1 VYFNIGRASDY
12 GELSGKDLGKI
23 RIGATVDLERYDKD
37 DPRDFTLLKRSTL
50 SEMRRGL
57 SQKTEWGSVRPS
69 WHVHCSA
76 MARAAF
82 GVRFDIHT
90 ASADLIFPHNE
101 NELAQSRA
109 LTGESQANFWLHSE
123 LVLSQ
128 GKKMTDGEDTC
139 VTLPDL
145 LERGYTARE
154 VRFFL
159 LQSHYR
165 QPVHLT
171 DERLE
176 GARSSLRRL
185 DGFMANLSG
194 ITSTGP
200 RVPELEG
207 WIFAMKEGFR
217 EALFNDMAISVLLAA
232 LFRLV
237 RQVNYLMAHGDLH
250 MDDATDVK
258 AALRSVDEVLGIL
271 SPEQKP
277 EELSSEVRDL
287 LSERDE
293 ARSQRDF
300 GRADDIRSELGSR
313 GYTVQDLPAGTRLS
327 RKG

>member
-1 VYFNIGRASDY
+1 
-12 GELSGKDLGKI
+12 
-23 RIGATVDLERYDKD
+23 
-37 DPRDFTLLKRSTL
+37 
-50 SEMRRGL
+50 
-57 SQKTEWGSVRPS
+57 
-69 WHVHCSA
+69 
-76 MARAAF
+76 MARMAF
-82 GVRFDIHT
+82 GDRFDIHT

-128 GKKMTDGEDTC
+128 GKKMTYGEDTC

-154 VRFFL
+154 IRFFL

-185 DGFMANLSG
+185 DGFLANLSAV
-194 ITSTGP
+194 TSTGP
-200 RVPELEG
+200 RVPEVES
-207 WIFAMKEGFR
+207 WIVAMKEGFR
-217 EALFNDMAISVLLAA
+217 EALFNDMAISVVLAA
-232 LFRLV
+232 VFRLV

-250 MDDATDVK
+250 VDDAADVR
-258 AALRSVDEVLGIL
+258 AALRSVDEVLGVL
-271 SPEQKP
+271 SREEKP
-277 EELSSEVRDL
+277 EELSDEVRDL
-287 LSERDE
+287 LSQRDE

-300 GRADDIRSELGSR
+300 GRADDIRSELTSR
-313 GYTVQDLPAGTRLS
+313 GYTVEDFPAGTRV
-327 RKG
+327 RRRG

>member
-1 VYFNIGRASDY
+1 
-12 GELSGKDLGKI
+12 
-23 RIGATVDLERYDKD
+23 
-37 DPRDFTLLKRSTL
+37 
-50 SEMRRGL
+50 
-57 SQKTEWGSVRPS
+57 
-69 WHVHCSA
+69 

-82 GVRFDIHT
+82 GERFGIHT

-109 LTGESQANFWLHSE
+109 LTGESQASFWLHSE

-128 GKKMTDGEDTC
+128 GKKMTYGADTC

-145 LERGYTARE
+145 LARGYTARE

-171 DERLE
+171 EERLE
-176 GARSSLRRL
+176 SARSSLRRL
-185 DGFMANLSG
+185 DGFLANLSAVS
-194 ITSTGP
+194 STGP

-207 WIFAMKEGFR
+207 WVVAMKEGFR
-217 EALFNDMAISVLLAA
+217 EALFNDMAISVILAA

-250 MDDATDVK
+250 ADDAADVK
-258 AALRSVDEVLGIL
+258 AALRSVDEVLGVL
-271 SPEQKP
+271 SFEEKP
-277 EELSSEVRDL
+277 EELSPEIRDL
-287 LSERDE
+287 LSERDA

-300 GRADDIRSELGSR
+300 GRADDIRSELASR
-313 GYTVQDLPAGTRLS
+313 GYAVEDLPAGTRLR
-327 RKG
+327 RKS